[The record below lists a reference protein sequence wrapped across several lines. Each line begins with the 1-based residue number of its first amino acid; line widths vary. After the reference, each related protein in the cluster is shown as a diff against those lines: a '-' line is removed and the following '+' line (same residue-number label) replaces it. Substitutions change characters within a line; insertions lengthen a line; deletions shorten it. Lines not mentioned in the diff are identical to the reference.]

1 MNRKIISAVAWAISS
16 CLFLWLFSLAQG
28 NGGSNPP
35 TPKELFESFLL
46 FSFMLLG
53 GGACYHFL
61 TEIALS
67 PLNPENSHLWAQL
80 AKKMLILM
88 AILLSVPIVVLL
100 SRDLLPISLAWVFS
114 FFYLLIGLGLSLW
127 MGTKLEPTFTAI
139 RANNPMQATANASAD

>member
-1 MNRKIISAVAWAISS
+1 LNRKIISAVAWAISS
-16 CLFLWLFSLAQG
+16 CLFLWLFSLVQG

-67 PLNPENSHLWAQL
+67 PLNPENS
-80 AKKMLILM
+80 
-88 AILLSVPIVVLL
+88 
-100 SRDLLPISLAWVFS
+100 
-114 FFYLLIGLGLSLW
+114 LW

-139 RANNPMQATANASAD
+139 RANNSMQATANASAD

>member
-1 MNRKIISAVAWAISS
+1 MNRKIICVVTWAISS

-28 NGGSNPP
+28 NGNSNPP
-35 TPKELFESFLL
+35 TYKELFESFLL

-67 PLNPENSHLWAQL
+67 PLNLENSHLWAQL

-100 SRDLLPISLAWVFS
+100 GRDLLPTSLAWD
-114 FFYLLIGLGLSLW
+114 FFFFLFTNRLGFIPLVGCKTRAYVYRNSL
-127 MGTKLEPTFTAI
+127 
-139 RANNPMQATANASAD
+139 